1 MFSKFEN
8 KNPKVDIII
17 PNYNK
22 GQFLE
27 ETINSV
33 AKQTYENWHLYIIDD
48 NSTDNSVEVINK
60 FSSLKNITVTKLN
73 KNKGSAFCRNYGMR
87 ISQSK
92 YIAFIDSDDSWSD
105 DKLEKQI
112 SFMEKNNFNFTYTDY
127 TPFFE
132 INGKKNFKKK
142 TNIKNYFDYESFI
155 KNSSINTST
164 MIIARSILQSH
175 RFRKIKM
182 HEDYLFKCEIL
193 KNENIA
199 NKLDEDTAFYRILDN
214 SRSKKRLQR
223 IYWLWYINKN
233 FNKINLIKNLIL
245 IISVIINS
253 IKKYG
258 RIK

>member
-8 KNPKVDIII
+8 KNHEVDIIM

-27 ETINSV
+27 KTINSV
-33 AKQTYENWHLYIIDD
+33 ITQTYKNWHLYIIDD

-60 FSSLKNITVTKLN
+60 FSSLKNITIAKLH
-73 KNKGSAFCRNYGMR
+73 KNKGPAFCRNYGMR

-92 YIAFIDSDDSWSD
+92 YIAFIDSDDGWTKS
-105 DKLEKQI
+105 KLERQI

-155 KNSSINTST
+155 KNSSINTTT
-164 MIIARSILQSH
+164 MIIRRSILRNH
-175 RFRKIKM
+175 RFKKIKM
-182 HEDYLFKCEIL
+182 HEDYLFKCKIL
-193 KNENIA
+193 KNNNIA
-199 NKLDEDTAFYRILDN
+199 NKLNENTAFYRILN
-214 SRSKKRLQR
+214 KSRSRKRLQS
-223 IYWLWYINKN
+223 IYWLWYINRN
-233 FNKINLIKNLIL
+233 FNKINFIKNLIL
-245 IISVIINS
+245 IIFVIINS

-258 RIK
+258 IK